1 MTDPAAARYDR
12 LRMPNG
18 WVEYT
23 HGARGASY
31 YQCTDGGRRSSCPRD
46 DAIDVQVAPP
56 EFHFS

>member
-1 MTDPAAARYDR
+1 
-12 LRMPNG
+12 MPNG
-18 WVEYT
+18 WVEHT

-56 EFHFS
+56 EIHFS